1 MLLLI
6 LYPRKGQH
14 VHFESS
20 AFVTDPE
27 VVQTLLK
34 RSIPIVCDT
43 VRILFHQGDPPVAL
57 YILEKGDVT
66 LAMDSLEGKPI
77 LSFETTAG
85 SLLGLP
91 GLIGNQPYS
100 LTATAHAGAR
110 VSYIPRDDFT
120 ALMQA
125 DPPLSLKIL
134 QVLAA
139 EVRSARGRY
148 LDACLNCPTGSRSGA
163 TRF

>member
-1 MLLLI
+1 M
-6 LYPRKGQH
+6 PFQA
-14 VHFESS
+14 S
-20 AFVTDPE
+20 AFVTDSE

-34 RSIPIVCDT
+34 RSIPLPCEMDRV
-43 VRILFHQGDPPVAL
+43 LFRQGDAPVAL
-57 YILEKGDVT
+57 YVLEKGEVT
-66 LAMDSLEGKPI
+66 LEMSSLEGKPI
-77 LSFETTAG
+77 LSFGTTAG

-110 VSYIPRDDFT
+110 VSYISRDDFT
-120 ALMQA
+120 RIMQE

-139 EVRSARGRY
+139 EVRSARARY
-148 LDACLNCPTGSRSGA
+148 LQACENCDAGIPSTPSDDSGYSI
-163 TRF
+163 

>member
-1 MLLLI
+1 M
-6 LYPRKGQH
+6 PFAQ
-14 VHFESS
+14 S
-20 AFVTDPE
+20 AFISDPE

-34 RSIPIVCDT
+34 RSIPISCGTDRV
-43 VRILFHQGDPPVAL
+43 LFRQGDAPVAL
-57 YILEKGDVT
+57 YVLEKGEVT
-66 LAMDSLEGKPI
+66 LEMNSLEGKPI
-77 LSFETTAG
+77 LSFGTTAG

-100 LTATAHAGAR
+100 LTATAHAGAQ

-120 ALMQA
+120 QIMQE

-139 EVRSARGRY
+139 EVRAARERY
-148 LDACLNCPTGSRSGA
+148 LQACEICATAIPSSSGKD
-163 TRF
+163 